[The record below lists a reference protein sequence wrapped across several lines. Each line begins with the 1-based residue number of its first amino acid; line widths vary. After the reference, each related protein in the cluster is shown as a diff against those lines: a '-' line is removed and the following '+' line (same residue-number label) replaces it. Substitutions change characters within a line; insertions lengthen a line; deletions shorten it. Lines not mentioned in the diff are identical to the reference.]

1 MSWSLAI
8 ILRPLFLLVV
18 VGLILVPARLAVQR
32 HMRDGR
38 LKRFLLFRL
47 SSAYDTRDGGRR
59 GVVNRHLKPR
69 R

>member
-32 HMRDGR
+32 YLPEGR
-38 LKRFLLFRL
+38 LKRILLFRL
-47 SSAYDTRDGGRR
+47 SSAYDTRHGSSR
-59 GVVNRHLKPR
+59 GVVNRRP
-69 R
+69 